1 MGKILKGGSIMPA
14 KTKQK
19 LADIA
24 YEMFKEKDESEIG
37 VREICAKAGVTT
49 GSFYHHFS
57 DKYDVLAAKLDEH
70 ESYFTDFPDKEF
82 EGSTLD
88 KILFFLSDHMA
99 DIVLEDGLRITK
111 IIYMT
116 NSLSKRSSAG
126 FTGTLSSLLESAYE
140 AGEIKEGTDL
150 EHYCNLLLM
159 AFRGT
164 VYAWC
169 RTDGEFDLKETLREV
184 IGIYLSNIK
193 A

>member
-1 MGKILKGGSIMPA
+1 MPA
-14 KTKQK
+14 KTKQL

-24 YEMFKEKDESEIG
+24 YEMFKEKDEDEIG
-37 VREICAKAGVTT
+37 VREICARAGVTT
-49 GSFYHHFS
+49 GSFYHHFK

-82 EGSTLD
+82 EGSALD
-88 KILFFLSDHMA
+88 KVLFFLSDHMA
-99 DIVLEDGLRITK
+99 DIVLEDGLRITR
-111 IIYMT
+111 IIYIT
-116 NSLSKRSSAG
+116 KSLSKNSSSG
-126 FTGTLSSLLESAYE
+126 FSSTLFKLLESAFE

-150 EHYCNLLLM
+150 DHLCHLLLM

-169 RTDGEFDLKETLREV
+169 RTDTEFDLKETLREV
-184 IGIYLSNIK
+184 TGIYLSYIK

>member
-1 MGKILKGGSIMPA
+1 MPA

-37 VREICAKAGVTT
+37 VREISARAGVTT
-49 GSFYHHFS
+49 GSFYHHFK
-57 DKYDVLAAKLDEH
+57 DKYDVLASKLDEH
-70 ESYFTDFPDKEF
+70 ESLFTDFAEMPFD
-82 EGSTLD
+82 GSFLD
-88 KILFFLSDHMA
+88 KILFFLSDHTA

-116 NSLSKRSSAG
+116 NSLSKSSSAG
-126 FTGTLSSLLESAYE
+126 FTSTLLTLLENAYE
-140 AGEIKEGTDL
+140 AGEIREGTDL
-150 EHYCNLLLM
+150 DHYCHLLLM

-164 VYAWC
+164 IYAWC
-169 RTDGEFDLKETLREV
+169 RTDAEFDLKETLREV

>member
-1 MGKILKGGSIMPA
+1 MSA

-37 VREICAKAGVTT
+37 VREISARAGVTT
-49 GSFYHHFS
+49 GSFYHHFK
-57 DKYDVLAAKLDEH
+57 DKYDVLASKLDDH
-70 ESYFTDFPDKEF
+70 ESYFTDFPDQEF
-82 EGSTLD
+82 DGSALD
-88 KILFFLSDHMA
+88 KLLFFLSDYMP
-99 DIVLEDGLRITK
+99 DLVLEDGLRITK

-116 NSLSKRSSAG
+116 NSLSKSCSTG
-126 FTGTLSSLLESAYE
+126 FACALLALLEKAYE

-150 EHYCNLLLM
+150 DHYCHLLLM

-164 VYAWC
+164 IYAWC
-169 RTDGEFDLKETLREV
+169 RTDAEFDLKETLRE
-184 IGIYLSNIK
+184 IINIYLDNIK